1 MTPTAV
7 SARQATQLATPI
19 PPTSNVAKD
28 NVQNLRASRSDLGI
42 LMAMLEV
49 DVITLTEC
57 LVSRNRQL
65 SFPAAETA
73 GIHYNLEGIGQMR
86 VGTGP
91 PIPLTPHTLVIT
103 PPRQPVRI
111 DAATGQGAASRT
123 GVLEARWKS
132 GDVPETVQRIGAGS
146 SDPAVSMICGYFRAS
161 YGSSIDLFAT
171 LASPIVER
179 FDATD
184 QLGYRLEAALA
195 ELADRQVGMEA
206 MATALLKQ
214 VLITLLRRSLS
225 SGELR
230 LEQFSILSD
239 PQVTRAFARMAADPG
254 ALHSVTTLS
263 ETAGLSR
270 SAFMARFAG
279 AVGCS
284 PMAALRQLRMRQ
296 ASNLLTANVLSIEQ
310 IAHAVGYESRSSFSR
325 AFRHAFGSDPAE
337 YRALAVPSAA
347 NDAEAGRGSAR

>member
-1 MTPTAV
+1 MTLTLERAK
-7 SARQATQLATPI
+7 QATQLATPI
-19 PPTSNVAKD
+19 APTSNAAKD
-28 NVQNLRASRSDLGI
+28 NVQNLPASRSDLGT

-49 DVITLTEC
+49 DVISLTEC

-65 SFPAAETA
+65 SFPASETA
-73 GIHYNLEGIGQMR
+73 GIHYNLDGIGQMR

-91 PIPLTPHTLVIT
+91 PIPLNPHTLVIT
-103 PPRQPVRI
+103 PPRQSFRI
-111 DAATGQGAASRT
+111 DAASGQGVTSRT
-123 GVLEARWKS
+123 GVLEAQRKS
-132 GDVPETVQRIGAGS
+132 GDGSGTVNRISAGG
-146 SDPAVSMICGYFRAS
+146 SDPEVIMICGYFRAS
-161 YGSSIDLFAT
+161 YGSTIDLFAT
-171 LASPIVER
+171 LAAPIVER

-225 SGELR
+225 SGDLR
-230 LEQFSILSD
+230 LQQFSILSD

-270 SAFMARFAG
+270 SAFMARFAS

-284 PMAALRQLRMRQ
+284 PMVALRQLRMRQ
-296 ASNLLTANVLSIEQ
+296 ASSLLTANVLSIER
-310 IAHAVGYESRSSFSR
+310 IAHAVGYASRSSFSR
-325 AFRHAFGSDPAE
+325 AFRRAFGNDPAE

-347 NDAEAGRGSAR
+347 NDAGAGRGSAR

>member
-1 MTPTAV
+1 MTPTFVRAQ
-7 SARQATQLATPI
+7 QATQLATPI
-19 PPTSNVAKD
+19 TPRCNAAKD
-28 NVQNLRASRSDLGI
+28 NVQNLRASPSDLGI

-49 DVITLTEC
+49 EVISLTEC

-65 SFPAAETA
+65 SFPASETA

-86 VGTGP
+86 VGTGL
-91 PIPLTPHTLVIT
+91 PISLTPHTLVIT
-103 PPRQPVRI
+103 PPKQPFRI
-111 DAATGQGAASRT
+111 DAATGQGATSRT
-123 GVLEARWKS
+123 GVLEARCRS
-132 GDVPETVQRIGAGS
+132 GDASGTVTRTSAGS
-146 SDPAVSMICGYFRAS
+146 SDPEVIMICGYFRAS

-195 ELADRQVGMEA
+195 ELVDRQVGMEA

-225 SGELR
+225 SGDLR
-230 LEQFSILSD
+230 LERFSILSD
-239 PQVTRAFARMAADPG
+239 PRVTRAFARMVADPG

-263 ETAGLSR
+263 EIAGLSR

-284 PMAALRQLRMRQ
+284 PMVALRQLRMRQ
-296 ASNLLTANVLSIEQ
+296 AGNLLAANVLSVEQ
-310 IAHAVGYESRSSFSR
+310 IAHAVGYASRSSFSR
-325 AFRHAFGSDPAE
+325 AFRYAFGKDPAE
-337 YRALAVPSAA
+337 YRALSVPSAA
-347 NDAEAGRGSAR
+347 NDAGVEHGSGR